1 MEFYPIETQI
11 NYSFLK
17 KLKFTFKKDTIKKS
31 IFHYTFIYGLQ
42 GILSKKIL
50 YFTNINYMNDKNK
63 IIANPESLG
72 KDIVVSEK
80 EQSNLSTA
88 ILNSQENIFIRYFSL
103 DSYSPQCRMTIQKK
117 SIIKVLTYYFII
129 KISQTIFVLH

>member
-1 MEFYPIETQI
+1 MEFYPIEIQI

-31 IFHYTFIYGLQ
+31 IFHYTSIYGLQ

-50 YFTNINYMNDKNK
+50 HFTNINYMNDKNK

-72 KDIVVSEK
+72 KDIDVSEK

-103 DSYSPQCRMTIQKK
+103 DSYSPPMQNDYTKEINNQGFN
-117 SIIKVLTYYFII
+117 I
-129 KISQTIFVLH
+129 

>member
-1 MEFYPIETQI
+1 MEFHPIETQM

-31 IFHYTFIYGLQ
+31 IFHHTSIYGLQ

-50 YFTNINYMNDKNK
+50 HFTNINYMNDKNK

-72 KDIVVSEK
+72 KDIDESKK

-88 ILNSQENIFIRYFSL
+88 ILNSQKIYLFVIFHLIAIL
-103 DSYSPQCRMTIQKK
+103 LQCRTTIQKK
-117 SIIKVLTYYFII
+117 SIIKVLTYNFII

>member
-1 MEFYPIETQI
+1 MEFYPIEIQI

-17 KLKFTFKKDTIKKS
+17 KLKFTFKKDTIKKY

-103 DSYSPQCRMTIQKK
+103 DSCRMTIQKK

>member
-31 IFHYTFIYGLQ
+31 IFHYTSIYGLQ

-50 YFTNINYMNDKNK
+50 HFASINYMNDKNK

-72 KDIVVSEK
+72 KDIDVFEK
-80 EQSNLSTA
+80 EQSNLSTV

-103 DSYSPQCRMTIQKK
+103 DSYSFPMQNNYT
-117 SIIKVLTYYFII
+117 
-129 KISQTIFVLH
+129 